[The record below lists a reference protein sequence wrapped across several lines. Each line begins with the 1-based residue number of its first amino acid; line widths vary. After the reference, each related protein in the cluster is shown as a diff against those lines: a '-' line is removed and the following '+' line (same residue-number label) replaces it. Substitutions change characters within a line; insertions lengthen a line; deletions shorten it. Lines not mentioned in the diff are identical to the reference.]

1 MNLFDKLLRSRAAT
15 TIFLLAAIGA
25 QTPHAAY
32 VFYTTAND
40 SRFTAWLAAFALES
54 AVLHFVLHGQRKVS
68 YLFASVS
75 VAMNLAYYRMHGVD
89 IFALE
94 GATAW
99 LLAIALPVAIAF
111 YSHSIAENAEAIAE
125 ETKPASIDEN
135 AVESPFSSQWVV
147 NPIPTHEKALRPT
160 YAVERQS
167 VAPYL
172 PEEVEEVA
180 SMAQVAEIKPIAY
193 EDEPIAY
200 AMQEQP
206 MRKETGVERARR
218 LAAERA
224 AEDAQL
230 HNLTTDERREMLRK
244 MRANGH
250 ASTAK
255 SELAQMFA
263 VNPSTI
269 TRDLQALGLQ

>member
-1 MNLFDKLLRSRAAT
+1 VNLFDKLLRSRAAT

-68 YLFASVS
+68 YLFATVS
-75 VAMNLAYYRMHGVD
+75 VAMNLAYYRMHGVN

-111 YSHSIAENAEAIAE
+111 YSHSIAENAEEIDVEA
-125 ETKPASIDEN
+125 KPASIDEN

-147 NPIPTHEKALRPT
+147 NPISTHEKALRHA

-167 VAPYL
+167 IAPYL
-172 PEEVEEVA
+172 PEEVEKDA
-180 SMAQVAEIKPIAY
+180 SMAQVTKIEPVSHEAEPLAY
-193 EDEPIAY
+193 VLPD
-200 AMQEQP
+200 QP

-244 MRANGH
+244 MRSNGH
-250 ASTAK
+250 ADTAK

>member
-75 VAMNLAYYRMHGVD
+75 VAMNLAYYRMHGVN

-125 ETKPASIDEN
+125 ESKPAKPDGN
-135 AVESPFSSQWVV
+135 GLESPFSSQWVV
-147 NPIPTHEKALRPT
+147 NPIPTQEKALRPT

-167 VAPYL
+167 IAPYL

-230 HNLTTDERREMLRK
+230 HNLTTEERRDMLRK
-244 MRANGH
+244 MRSNGH
-250 ASTAK
+250 ADTAK

>member
-125 ETKPASIDEN
+125 ETKPATPDGN
-135 AVESPFSSQWVV
+135 GLESSFFSKWVV
-147 NPIPTHEKALRPT
+147 NPIPTHEKALRPA
-160 YAVERQS
+160 YAVKRQS
-167 VAPYL
+167 IATYL
-172 PEEVEEVA
+172 PEAVEESA
-180 SMAQVAEIKPIAY
+180 SMAQVTEIEPVAHETEPLAY
-193 EDEPIAY
+193 VLP
-200 AMQEQP
+200 EQP

-244 MRANGH
+244 MRSNGH
-250 ASTAK
+250 ADTAK

>member
-111 YSHSIAENAEAIAE
+111 YSHSIAENAEEIAE

-135 AVESPFSSQWVV
+135 AVESPFLSQWVV
-147 NPIPTHEKALRPT
+147 NPIPTQEKALRPA
-160 YAVERQS
+160 YAVERQPI
-167 VAPYL
+167 APYL
-172 PEEVEEVA
+172 PEEVEESA

-193 EDEPIAY
+193 EDDPIAY

-224 AEDAQL
+224 AEDARL

>member
-99 LLAIALPVAIAF
+99 LLAIA
-111 YSHSIAENAEAIAE
+111 H
-125 ETKPASIDEN
+125 
-135 AVESPFSSQWVV
+135 
-147 NPIPTHEKALRPT
+147 LRRH
-160 YAVERQS
+160 V
-167 VAPYL
+167 
-172 PEEVEEVA
+172 
-180 SMAQVAEIKPIAY
+180 
-193 EDEPIAY
+193 
-200 AMQEQP
+200 QP
-206 MRKETGVERARR
+206 QGVEHVLRLFPCASAVQARHTQS
-218 LAAERA
+218 APSHV
-224 AEDAQL
+224 Q
-230 HNLTTDERREMLRK
+230 
-244 MRANGH
+244 
-250 ASTAK
+250 STQF
-255 SELAQMFA
+255 L
-263 VNPSTI
+263 
-269 TRDLQALGLQ
+269 

>member
-75 VAMNLAYYRMHGVD
+75 VAMNLAYYRMHGVN
-89 IFALE
+89 IFVLE

-125 ETKPASIDEN
+125 ETKPATPDGN
-135 AVESPFSSQWVV
+135 GLESSFSSQWVV
-147 NPIPTHEKALRPT
+147 NPIPTQEKALRPT

-180 SMAQVAEIKPIAY
+180 SMAQVAEIK
-193 EDEPIAY
+193 PIAY

-244 MRANGH
+244 MRSNGH
-250 ASTAK
+250 ADTAK

>member
-135 AVESPFSSQWVV
+135 TVESPFSSQWVV

-167 VAPYL
+167 IAPYL

-224 AEDAQL
+224 AEDARL

>member
-75 VAMNLAYYRMHGVD
+75 VAMNLAYYRMHGVN

-125 ETKPASIDEN
+125 EAKPASIDEN

-147 NPIPTHEKALRPT
+147 NPISTHEKALRPA
-160 YAVERQS
+160 YAVEGQS
-167 VAPYL
+167 IAPYL
-172 PEEVEEVA
+172 PEEIKEMEIA
-180 SMAQVAEIKPIAY
+180 PQVAEIKPIAY

-230 HNLTTDERREMLRK
+230 HNLTTEERREMLRK
-244 MRANGH
+244 MRSNGH
-250 ASTAK
+250 ADTAK

>member
-111 YSHSIAENAEAIAE
+111 YSHSIAENAEELTPVATPAKPNE
-125 ETKPASIDEN
+125 DTVETLWRG
-135 AVESPFSSQWVV
+135 QWVV
-147 NPIPTHEKALRPT
+147 NPIVTPKTSLRPA
-160 YAVERQS
+160 YAVEDTT
-167 VAPYL
+167 VGN
-172 PEEVEEVA
+172 EEPVDP
-180 SMAQVAEIKPIAY
+180 PIAV
-193 EDEPIAY
+193 EPAQITESEPFAY
-200 AMQEQP
+200 AFAVETE
-206 MRKETGVERARR
+206 RKETGVERNRR

-224 AEDAQL
+224 AEDARL

-250 ASTAK
+250 ADTAK

>member
-1 MNLFDKLLRSRAAT
+1 MNLFDRLLRSRAAT

-68 YLFASVS
+68 YLFATVS
-75 VAMNLAYYRMHGVD
+75 VAMNLAYYRMHGVN

-111 YSHSIAENAEAIAE
+111 YSHSIAENAEKTDVEA
-125 ETKPASIDEN
+125 KPASIDEN
-135 AVESPFSSQWVV
+135 AVESPFLSQWVV
-147 NPIPTHEKALRPT
+147 NPIPTQGKALRPA

-167 VAPYL
+167 IAPYL
-172 PEEVEEVA
+172 PEEVEESA
-180 SMAQVAEIKPIAY
+180 SMAQIEPVADETEPLAY
-193 EDEPIAY
+193 VLP
-200 AMQEQP
+200 EQP
-206 MRKETGVERARR
+206 VRKETGVERARR

-224 AEDAQL
+224 AEDARL
-230 HNLTTDERREMLRK
+230 HNLTTDERRDMLRK
-244 MRANGH
+244 MRTNGH
-250 ASTAK
+250 ANTAK
-255 SELAQMFA
+255 SDLAQMFA

>member
-75 VAMNLAYYRMHGVD
+75 VAMNLAYYRMHGVN

-125 ETKPASIDEN
+125 KAKPASIDEN
-135 AVESPFSSQWVV
+135 AVESPILPRWVV
-147 NPIPTHEKALRPT
+147 NPIPTHEKALRPF

-167 VAPYL
+167 IAPYL
-172 PEEVEEVA
+172 PEEIKEMEIA
-180 SMAQVAEIKPIAY
+180 PQVAEIKPIAY

-200 AMQEQP
+200 AMPDQP

-244 MRANGH
+244 MRSNGH
-250 ASTAK
+250 ADTAK